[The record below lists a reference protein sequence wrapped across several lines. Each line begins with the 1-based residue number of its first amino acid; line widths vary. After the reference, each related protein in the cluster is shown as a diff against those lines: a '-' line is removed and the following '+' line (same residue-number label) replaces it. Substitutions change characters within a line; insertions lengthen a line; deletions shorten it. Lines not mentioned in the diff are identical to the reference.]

1 MANWIES
8 FVDQNDSPWDAQTAK
23 ESVRDGVPS
32 VSTGR
37 PRFVLSKNLFDA
49 VFAPKGGI
57 LTDLAFDQSALDRVN
72 SSAYGLYKRD
82 VALAMSESNDA
93 ATFNRQSVDA
103 INRWGPLLAHIDAA
117 PAGMEAL
124 QHDEVVRRNQAARNA
139 IDVLASVVPFDMIP
153 GNRAS
158 TALTSLAVDGAKD
171 SLLES
176 YYPTDFSSQDLRA
189 RLNASYATSETL
201 QDSLAEGFL
210 SRSDWP
216 NAEGKTKEEII
227 DYILEKEV
235 GATDPDGNPN
245 AIVRDENGSLPP
257 YTSLTKDQRR
267 RLRGYLSTNTEL
279 EAALNAAGD
288 TPLSAFMKDGFRI
301 ELK

>member
-1 MANWIES
+1 ME
-8 FVDQNDSPWDAQTAK
+8 
-23 ESVRDGVPS
+23 
-32 VSTGR
+32 
-37 PRFVLSKNLFDA
+37 
-49 VFAPKGGI
+49 
-57 LTDLAFDQSALDRVN
+57 
-72 SSAYGLYKRD
+72 
-82 VALAMSESNDA
+82 
-93 ATFNRQSVDA
+93 AT
-103 INRWGPLLAHIDAA
+103 NRWGHLLAHIDAA
-117 PAGMEAL
+117 PAGMEGL

-176 YYPTDFSSQDLRA
+176 YLPTDFSSQDLRA
-189 RLNASYATSETL
+189 RLNASYTTSETI
-201 QDSLAEGFL
+201 QDALAEGFW

-227 DYILEKEV
+227 DYILE
-235 GATDPDGNPN
+235 NPN
-245 AIVRDENGSLPP
+245 AIVRDENGNLPP

-267 RLRGYLSTNTEL
+267 RLRGYFSTNTEL
-279 EAALNAAGD
+279 RAALDAAGD
-288 TPLSAFMKDGFRI
+288 TPLSAFMEDKFRI